1 MIQPISTLDEN
12 TAINLAELFKAL
24 ADPTRVRIL
33 ICLLEGECCVHE
45 LAEAVG
51 PSQSAV
57 SHQLR
62 LLRTMRLV
70 NARREGR
77 HVYYSLADEHVAS
90 LVHIGLE
97 HVQETLEE
105 QGG

>member
-1 MIQPISTLDEN
+1 MKTQTLSTLDDA
-12 TAINLAELFKAL
+12 TTTHLAELFKAL
-24 ADPTRVRIL
+24 ADPTRVRL
-33 ICLLEGECCVHE
+33 IACLLQGERCVHE

-62 LLRTMRLV
+62 LLRTMHLV

-77 HVYYSLADEHVAS
+77 HVYYSIADDHVET
-90 LVHIGLE
+90 LLRMGLE
-97 HVQETLEE
+97 HVQET
-105 QGG
+105 QPT

>member
-1 MIQPISTLDEN
+1 MVQTIPTIDET
-12 TAINLAELFKAL
+12 TATNLATLFKAL
-24 ADPTRVRIL
+24 ADPTRVRL
-33 ICLLEGECCVHE
+33 IACLLHGECCVHE
-45 LAEAVG
+45 LAEIVG

-77 HVYYSLADEHVAS
+77 HVYYSLADDHVAT
-90 LVHIGLE
+90 LLQMGLE
-97 HVQETLEE
+97 HVQEIHAE
-105 QGG
+105 QGE